1 MKLWEWV
8 RRQAGRWARPAWA
21 KWVEPAPY
29 DILGDVSVPVG
40 HIQPPVVGKETKMA
54 AKKKTVARGG
64 KRSGVKIPKE
74 FSGTATSRNDYLA
87 GESVYPTRKKKAK
100 K

>member
-8 RRQAGRWARPAWA
+8 RRQAGRWARPT
-21 KWVEPAPY
+21 PPY

-74 FSGTATSRNDYLA
+74 FSGTASSRNDYLA
-87 GESVYPTRKKKAK
+87 GESAYPTRKKKAK
-100 K
+100 RG